1 MTPRPSVESERRRQI
16 LDAAM
21 ICFARKGYHLTT
33 MDDIAADL
41 PFSKGLLY
49 YYFKTKR
56 DLFLAIMESWMEAS
70 LKAWEAMLS
79 PEDDATKQICTCL
92 RYGVQ
97 LLAQSTD
104 LARVEFEFYGE
115 LGRDAAIS
123 DAFRSLFAEFRAQIK
138 GILEAGIRSGEFRP
152 VDTAALAGILFGAYE
167 GLAVQVMVEPDAF
180 DWPVVSDSLCEM
192 VMYGISQVA
201 KE

>member
-1 MTPRPSVESERRRQI
+1 MTPRPSVEAERRRQI

-21 ICFARKGYHLTT
+21 GCFARKGYHLTT
-33 MDDIAADL
+33 MDDIAAEL

-56 DLFLAIMESWMEAS
+56 DLFLTIMESWMEAS
-70 LKAWEAMLS
+70 LKTWEAMLS
-79 PEDDATKQICTCL
+79 PEDDATTQICKCL
-92 RYGVQ
+92 RYGVK

-115 LGRDAAIS
+115 LGRDTAIS
-123 DAFRSLFAEFRAQIK
+123 DAFRSLFATFRAQLK
-138 GILEAGIRSGEFRP
+138 RILEAGIRSGEFGP
-152 VDTAALAGILFGAYE
+152 VDTAALAGILFGTYE

-192 VMYGISQVA
+192 VMHGISQGA

>member
-1 MTPRPSVESERRRQI
+1 MTPRPSVEAERRRQI

-21 ICFARKGYHLTT
+21 ICFVRTGYHLTT
-33 MDDIAADL
+33 MADIAAEL

-70 LKAWEAMLS
+70 LKAWEAILS
-79 PEDDATKQICTCL
+79 PEDDASTQVCKCL
-92 RYGVQ
+92 RYGVE

-115 LGRDAAIS
+115 LGRDPVIS
-123 DAFRSLFAEFRAQIK
+123 DGFKSLFTEFRAQIK
-138 GILEAGIRSGEFRP
+138 GILDTGIRSGEFRP
-152 VDTAALAGILFGAYE
+152 LDTAALAGILFGAYE

-180 DWPVVSDSLCEM
+180 DWPVVADSLCEM
-192 VMYGISQVA
+192 VMHGISQEA